1 MINSMTGYG
10 GAEAE
15 IAGVTYS
22 VELKSVNNRYFKT
35 VIKLPESAAFL
46 EEDIEK
52 LLRRSLLRGTISY
65 SLRVKNAPVDVLFSI
80 DEAAL
85 KSVVDKL
92 SRIALSGDGTRRID
106 IAGLLGLP
114 GIILPASPDKQL
126 AGQIRQGVLR
136 ITHEAVD
143 RLKQARAAEGAA
155 LAADLK
161 GHCEIISRELEQISA
176 RNAGTLQE
184 YHNRLKKK
192 VDDLLA
198 DVKFKLDE
206 ETLAREVAV
215 FAERSDISEEL
226 ARLSFHLEEF
236 VRACAGDSGAGRR
249 LEFISQEMLREA
261 NTIASK
267 ACDNDI
273 TRRVVEIKC
282 EIDRLKEQVQNIE

>member
-10 GAEAE
+10 GAEGE

-22 VELKSVNNRYFKT
+22 VEIKSVNNRYFKT
-35 VIKLPESAAFL
+35 IIKLPESAAFL

-52 LLRRSLLRGTISY
+52 LLRRSLLRGTISCT
-65 SLRVKNAPVDVLFSI
+65 LRVKNAPVDVLFSI

-85 KSVVDKL
+85 QSVVDKL

-106 IAGLLGLP
+106 IAGLLALP
-114 GIILPASPDKQL
+114 GIMLPASPDEQL

-136 ITHEAVD
+136 ITQQAVD
-143 RLKQARAAEGAA
+143 RLKEARAAEGAA
-155 LAADLK
+155 LAADLQ
-161 GHCEIISRELEQISA
+161 GHCKIISSELEQISA
-176 RNAGTLQE
+176 RNAPALQE
-184 YHNRLKKK
+184 YHKRLKEK

-198 DVKFKLDE
+198 DANFKMDE

-215 FAERSDISEEL
+215 FAEKSDISEEI

-236 VRACAGDSGAGRR
+236 VRACDADSGAGRR
-249 LEFISQEMLREA
+249 LEFITQEMLREA

-267 ACDNDI
+267 ACDNDV